1 MSIPAELLRR
11 VVTNAGV
18 SPEDVRRALAIAC
31 LAVAADGKLAD
42 EELAALRVFSAE
54 LGGVGAAGL
63 EGLVQSGL
71 NLPSR
76 DDRLEQLRATADSL
90 STDAARHLAYKLS
103 VATAL
108 ADLAS
113 TDEEFEFDLDVQEA
127 LQLSP
132 DIADRL
138 AGEVHEALTPEA

>member
-11 VVTNAGV
+11 VVTNASV

-63 EGLVQSGL
+63 DGLVQSGL

-132 DIADRL
+132 DTADRL
-138 AGEVHEALTPEA
+138 AGEVHEALTPEG